1 MSVAPS
7 TFPGIISLLLGGFAM
22 TVTSIAYTVFSIYV
36 ITATTV
42 SLILKVL
49 FLPFTAVASMASIFG
64 GGSSVS
70 PLEAGSSL
78 PAASMGLETLL
89 LQFSDFIQGVFA
101 GQLVAGSV
109 FTNFMLI
116 TILGFISMKMFI
128 SFSLYETK
136 LVPTR

>member
-1 MSVAPS
+1 
-7 TFPGIISLLLGGFAM
+7 M
-22 TVTSIAYTVFSIYV
+22 TVTSIAYAVFSIYV

-101 GQLVAGSV
+101 GQLVAGSL

>member
-1 MSVAPS
+1 
-7 TFPGIISLLLGGFAM
+7 M
-22 TVTSIAYTVFSIYV
+22 TVTSIAYAVFSIYV

-78 PAASMGLETLL
+78 PEGTSASMALETLL

>member
-22 TVTSIAYTVFSIYV
+22 TVTSIAYAVFSIYV